1 MNRTFPQLM
10 RFTFAVLDLLALN
23 LLFIVTRYYYSS
35 TIPGSLDLN
44 YIYLLFFCN
53 LFWVGSCWL
62 RSTYQGQ
69 NISSFEI
76 FSRKSMQT
84 YLNFLILLTL
94 YLYFNKQY
102 TISRLFISSF
112 LVLFSLG
119 LFLNRT
125 VYFLLFRFL
134 LKKDYLIKR
143 IMILG
148 YNEISKKLVTY
159 LEGDTI
165 KSEII
170 GFCEDEKNVKELSHY
185 PIIHDVN
192 DIIEIS
198 KKNRVTDIYSTIS
211 PEQNRGIYQLMHEA
225 DQACIRFKLVADLS
239 YFIRKP
245 VHIDYF
251 GEIPVLSLRNEPL
264 DDVAN
269 RVRKRLVDLLISSLV
284 IVFILS
290 WLIPVIS
297 ILIWIESRGPVFFI
311 QKRTGKDN
319 KPFSCIKF
327 RSMRPSGDADERQ
340 ATKMDDRTTSIGR
353 FLRRTNLD
361 EFPQFL
367 NVFMSDMSI
376 VGPRPHMLKHT
387 DDYSKLLNQY
397 MVRQF
402 LKPGITGWAQIHGF
416 RGETRSLS
424 DMSFRVEHDLWYMEN
439 WNLLLD
445 LKIIFLTAFNMLRGE
460 KNAF

>member
-1 MNRTFPQLM
+1 
-10 RFTFAVLDLLALN
+10 
-23 LLFIVTRYYYSS
+23 
-35 TIPGSLDLN
+35 
-44 YIYLLFFCN
+44 
-53 LFWVGSCWL
+53 
-62 RSTYQGQ
+62 
-69 NISSFEI
+69 
-76 FSRKSMQT
+76 
-84 YLNFLILLTL
+84 
-94 YLYFNKQY
+94 
-102 TISRLFISSF
+102 
-112 LVLFSLG
+112 
-119 LFLNRT
+119 
-125 VYFLLFRFL
+125 

-148 YNEISKKLVTY
+148 YNDISKKLVNY

-165 KSEII
+165 KSEIV
-170 GFCEDEKNVKELSHY
+170 GFCEDEKNVNELSHY

-192 DIIEIS
+192 NIIEIS

-211 PEQNRGIYQLMHEA
+211 PEKNRGIYQLMQEA

-269 RVRKRLVDLLISSLV
+269 RVRKRFVDLVISSLV
-284 IVFILS
+284 ILFILS
-290 WLIPVIS
+290 WLIPIVS
-297 ILIWIESRGPVFFI
+297 LLIWLDSSGTVFFV

-327 RSMRPSGDADERQ
+327 RSMRPGEDADLKQ
-340 ATKMDDRTTSIGR
+340 ASKMDGRTTRLGR
-353 FLRRTNLD
+353 FLRKTNLD

-402 LKPGITGWAQIHGF
+402 LKPGITGWAQVHGF
-416 RGETRSLS
+416 RGETRSLN
-424 DMSFRVEHDLWYMEN
+424 DMAGRVEHDLWYMEN

-445 LKIIFLTAFNMLRGE
+445 LKIIFLTAYNMIKGD